1 MGLYQ
6 FYYVHKGFNINTT
19 LNINGMSSS
28 CSAEVDA
35 QESDAICQA
44 LTKPST
50 PVQVPAKAAQP
61 KHKVLKMSIVKTEDP
76 VLAAALVVNRDTAQ
90 LVKRMDLKMTSFL
103 QDAYVLYAQVSKEA
117 NKPDNTHLSK
127 LPPQLKAAMV
137 IFEKAQFTTRDALGE
152 SIIINRDS
160 LGYVTSS
167 TNNMKGL
174 LVQAEAHI
182 TGLKISSTRVNKGR

>member
-1 MGLYQ
+1 MPKRLHEVQALADMGLYQ
-6 FYYVHKGFNINTT
+6 FYYVHKGFNINTK

-44 LTKPST
+44 LTNPST

-90 LVKRMDLKMTSFL
+90 LVKRMDIKMTSFL

-117 NKPDNTHLSK
+117 NKPNNTHLSK
-127 LPPQLKAAMV
+127 LPPQMKTAMG
-137 IFEKAQFTTRDALGE
+137 IFEKAQLTTRGVRA
-152 SIIINRDS
+152 SP
-160 LGYVTSS
+160 
-167 TNNMKGL
+167 
-174 LVQAEAHI
+174 
-182 TGLKISSTRVNKGR
+182 STRTILQM